1 MKQIYNKPHLSN
13 HLKTHLVPTVKIK
26 IEYLGHVRNLLNT
39 KRQEEIEINEDS
51 TMQDLLN
58 TLAKK
63 HGELFKKAIYEPGS
77 PDLKANFIATVNG
90 HLLNQLQGISTKL
103 KNNDKVTIMPIV
115 SGG

>member
-1 MKQIYNKPHLSN
+1 M
-13 HLKTHLVPTVKIK
+13 KIK

-39 KRQEEIEINEDS
+39 KRQEEIELDGNS
-51 TMQDLLN
+51 TIQDLLN

-63 HGELFKKAIYEPGS
+63 HGEPFKKTIYEPGS

-90 HLLNQLQGISTKL
+90 HLLNQLSGINTKL